1 MERNMKGT
9 VLVVDDEVNIRE
21 TISDILT
28 DENYKVILASDGNEA
43 EKKFLFEDIDVVI
56 LDILLPDKNGME
68 ILKKFQ
74 KDFPII
80 PVIIISGHA
89 DIKMAVEAMKIGA
102 FDFIEKPL
110 SIERLIST
118 VKNALMVK
126 QLRIENINLK
136 LKIPEV
142 NFIGKSPVMREILD
156 SIEKIAQS
164 DASVM
169 ITGEN
174 GTGKEL
180 IARILHNKS
189 KRRFYPFVGINCAAI
204 PETLIESELFGYE
217 KGAFTGATKQ
227 KKGKIELAHK
237 GTLFLDEVA
246 DLSLSAQ
253 AKILRVLQER
263 QFERIGGHESISVD
277 VRIISATNKDLMEE
291 MKKGNFREDLFYR
304 LNVIPIHIPP
314 LRERKEDI
322 RELANFFLSEYNSK
336 HNTSLKFTEKALK
349 LLEKYDWPGNVR
361 ELKNFLERVFVLSES
376 QLIDEKDI
384 LKNISSPRSNY
395 YEEYEGMTL
404 KEAKI
409 KFEKQLITS
418 RLLKYDNNISKAAE
432 SLGIDRTYLHKKI
445 NELGIFSQKENFGR
459 DV

>member
-136 LKIPEV
+136 LKNPEV
-142 NFIGKSPVMREILD
+142 NFIAKSPVMREILD

-384 LKNISSPRSNY
+384 LKNISFPRSNY

>member
-1 MERNMKGT
+1 MERNMKGR

-217 KGAFTGATKQ
+217 KGAFTGAIKQ

-336 HNTSLKFTEKALK
+336 NNTSLKFTEKALK

-376 QLIDEKDI
+376 PLIDEKDI
-384 LKNISSPRSNY
+384 LKNITFPRSNY

>member
-1 MERNMKGT
+1 MKGT

-136 LKIPEV
+136 LKNPEV
-142 NFIGKSPVMREILD
+142 NFIAKSPVMREILD

-384 LKNISSPRSNY
+384 LKNISFPRSNY